1 MEEQKNQVGYREK
14 FLSHYQVN
22 ELKYAIGFFLAG
34 FIFDV
39 FTLSSVDDPL
49 SILQQVVYLTV
60 IAGILYYDF
69 LAAQKLFVPK
79 KFLKVWQYREF
90 IMHFL
95 FGSLLSVYSLFFLKS
110 ASLFSSIAFILLIIG
125 LLVANELPQVQ
136 KSRADFKVALWV
148 LCVFCFFSM
157 LIPVILTF
165 VGWIPFGLTCI
176 LTGLVIWLI
185 YRGLAEKVGD
195 KVLVRKTLI
204 NPGAT
209 VIALFLI
216 FYAVGWIP
224 PVPLAT
230 QTMGIYHGLEKTDGK
245 FILSYERPA
254 WKFWQ
259 SGDQDFKAR
268 PGDQI
273 FFFSEIY
280 SPARFADQVIIHWL
294 FKDSKRGWVTADKV
308 PMSITGGRER
318 GFRGYSVKS
327 NYQPGRWRVQVETTD
342 GREIGRLYL
351 TVSYDDST
359 EERTFSQDIY

>member
-1 MEEQKNQVGYREK
+1 MEQTNEAGYRQR
-14 FLSHYQVN
+14 FLTHYQGH
-22 ELKYAIGFFLAG
+22 ELKYVIGFFLAG

-39 FTLSSVDDPL
+39 LTLSSVDDPL

-69 LAAQKLFVPK
+69 LAEQKLFQPK
-79 KFLKVWQYREF
+79 RMLKVWQYRQF

-110 ASLFSSIAFILLIIG
+110 ASLFSSVIFILSIIG
-125 LLVANELPQVQ
+125 LLVANELPKIQNS
-136 KSRADFKVALWV
+136 KADLKVALWV
-148 LCVFCFFSM
+148 VCVFCFFSM
-157 LIPVILTF
+157 LIPVLLTF
-165 VGWIPFGLTCI
+165 VGWIPFSITCLLTS
-176 LTGLVIWLI
+176 LVLWLI
-185 YRGLAEKVGD
+185 YRGLSQKIGD
-195 KVLVRKTLI
+195 KVLIRKTLI

-230 QTMGIYHGLEKTDGK
+230 QEMGIYHGLRKEEGK
-245 FILSYERPA
+245 FIVLTEKPA

-259 SGDQDFKAR
+259 RGDQDFKAR

-273 FFFSEIY
+273 YFFSEIY

-294 FKDSKRGWVTADKV
+294 FKDPKQGWVTADKV
-308 PMSITGGRER
+308 PMRITGGRER

-342 GREIGRLYL
+342 GREIGRIYL
-351 TVSYDDST
+351 DVEYDESI
-359 EERTFSQDIY
+359 EERTFAEVIY